1 MMLHGPDSVLAQREF
16 GIKQEP
22 IDFDCIDWQEQV
34 IPHGWSTVAFP
45 DAEPIGR
52 YMQSRKPAIGQTT
65 VGEGKVISFGF
76 QYGHSYSRRTM
87 PIVPPVYGRREMH
100 PIVLLNRTPVASLVG
115 PSPLLPVAPI
125 RGVEFVR
132 FGKRLLLVNHRSVP
146 LDFSRIPSRREWSQI
161 QVAPGKLAAHSA
173 VVLEL
178 LQAV

>member
-1 MMLHGPDSVLAQREF
+1 MLHGPDCVLARRAF

-52 YMQSRKPAIGQTT
+52 YIQSRKPAIAQTT

-87 PIVPPVYGRREMH
+87 PIVPSVYGRREMH
-100 PIVLLNRTPVASLVG
+100 PIVLLNQTPVAALVG
-115 PSPLLPVAPI
+115 PSPLLPIKPMK
-125 RGVEFVR
+125 GVECAR

-146 LDFSRIPSRREWSQI
+146 LDISRIPSRRALQQI
-161 QVAPGKLAAHSA
+161 PMAPRILAAHSA
-173 VVLEL
+173 VVVEL
-178 LQAV
+178 S